1 MGHRDLIDNL
11 LYSIAA
17 SQDIKFLTIDEKLKN
32 FIKKHADIFISPS
45 DI

>member
-11 LYSIAA
+11 LYSIAV

-32 FIKKHADIFISPS
+32 FIKKYADIFISPS